1 MTLRHLYTVATQV
14 ITIPIVF
21 SALSVLRGALI
32 AQPWARADRIG
43 TAHDKQGQTR
53 DENPPF
59 A

>member
-1 MTLRHLYTVATQV
+1 MSLRHLYTVATYV

-21 SALSVLRGALI
+21 PSLRAWRGALI

-43 TAHDKQGQTR
+43 TAHVKQGQTR